1 MRPEKASNII
11 NNAIQLYLKGDKTAM
26 YKRDTLQALN
36 KMFMK
41 QVIWHENHGYNF
53 EEMYNTDVDIDN
65 EYDTEDYI
73 NGHMMYISDRWNAPQ
88 RLQWLI
94 TGIQEKKF

>member
-11 NNAIQLYLKGDKTAM
+11 NNAIQLYLNGDKTAM
-26 YKRDTLQALN
+26 YKKDTLRALN

-41 QVIWHENHGYNF
+41 QVIWHENHGYDF
-53 EEMYNTDVDIDN
+53 EKIVNYDPNVD
-65 EYDTEDYI
+65 DYGSEKDI

-88 RLQWLI
+88 RLHWLI